1 MLLVALRSLNRFQL
15 HLVHLGL
22 GLSLINQD
30 LDIEKV
36 LMLEHIFLGQI
47 VYLLVQVVKDLWVSE
62 VHDVLDKPAIL
73 NVNLHRLIAILPQA
87 WTTWFL
93 RWRVLRCLDLLGVFA
108 LHPMEAVTKFVWL
121 LLGKNLKWL
130 LFPVKMG
137 KNWS

>member
-1 MLLVALRSLNRFQL
+1 MLLVALRSLDRFQL

-30 LDIEKV
+30 FDVEKV
-36 LMLEHIFLGQI
+36 LMLEHILLGQI

-62 VHDVLDKPAIL
+62 VHDVLDKSAIL

-93 RWRVLRCLDLLGVFA
+93 RR
-108 LHPMEAVTKFVWL
+108 
-121 LLGKNLKWL
+121 
-130 LFPVKMG
+130 
-137 KNWS
+137 